1 MKKISNKKFKKYRIL
16 MLQST
21 DSEASR
27 NEDTAMMIE
36 SRLKEKW
43 NGLGKQMKCGNWME
57 EGIRRVIGRELGS
70 DVGKDGEMAAWL

>member
-1 MKKISNKKFKKYRIL
+1 M
-16 MLQST
+16 
-21 DSEASR
+21 